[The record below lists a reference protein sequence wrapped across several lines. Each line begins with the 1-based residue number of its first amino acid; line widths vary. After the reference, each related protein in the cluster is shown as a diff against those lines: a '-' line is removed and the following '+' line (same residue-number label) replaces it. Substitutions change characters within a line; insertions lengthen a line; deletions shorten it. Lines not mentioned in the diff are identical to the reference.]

1 MRAEEQ
7 KRKQI
12 EANKRRKQG
21 RNTDSLNERGR
32 YHFNLSDRT
41 HDRTED
47 EIREEES
54 LHRHRAALL
63 LEEER
68 KNSTNERLARLIQTN
83 MSDTL
88 YKLNGFSV

>member
-7 KRKQI
+7 RRKQI
-12 EANKRRKQG
+12 EANKKRKQQ
-21 RNTDSLNERGR
+21 NKNLESLNERGS
-32 YHFNLSDRT
+32 YHFNLSDRSLG
-41 HDRTED
+41 RTED
-47 EIREEES
+47 EVREEES
-54 LHRHRAALL
+54 LHRHQAALL

-88 YKLNGFSV
+88 YKLN